1 MIEFWYCIGKNGI
14 ATLCRDEQDAK
25 MECIRNDVLWPSN
38 APHWFGMMVKAAP
51 VATGCDRCS
60 YEDDGK

>member
-38 APHWFGMMVKAAP
+38 APHWFGMMA
-51 VATGCDRCS
+51 R
-60 YEDDGK
+60 